1 MAATRRGKRGRK
13 RKPAPPR
20 FSLRRLLLA
29 TALIGLVAGG
39 CGIAIGWLYVGQL
52 EAVIAE
58 KLSGH
63 RWAFPSRV
71 YSDGFLIYPGLD
83 LTAAA
88 VPERLQRLGYREVS
102 ATTLRKGDFRRTRTT
117 LTLFLRDF
125 PYPGEPAENHLL
137 ELRLHD
143 DTVTRI
149 EDARTG
155 RELFSLLLEPELVT
169 GLYRNTWEER
179 REVSLAEV
187 PPRLIQAILTTEDQ
201 RFFSHHGVD
210 PIGILRAMWVN
221 LRHGRIVQGGSTLTQ
236 QLMKNFFLTERRTW
250 NRKFVEAAMAL
261 VAERRYSKNEILQ
274 NYLNEIYLGQNGLQG
289 IFGIWEA
296 SQFYFARTPSELSL
310 AETAMLAGLIRAPNA
325 YSPYR
330 DPKRARQRR
339 NTVLALLL
347 EAGVITLAEHDEAA
361 NEPLRVVRV
370 RGSRNG
376 APYFVDYLREELV
389 ESYPPEVLT
398 SEGLRVFTTLD
409 MQLQRYANA
418 AVAEGLAELER
429 RYPSL
434 KASRPENAVQACLIA
449 IQPQTGEIKA
459 MVGGRDYGRSQFNR
473 AINALRQ
480 PGSVFKPFVYLT
492 AFEQAATAE
501 NPVTPATILT
511 DEPFEWRY
519 DSRTWRPANYRDRYL
534 GRVTARQ
541 ALELSLNSATAR
553 LAHRVGLDPI
563 RKLAHRM
570 GISSDLPPLPSI
582 VLGAQEV
589 SPFEIARAYAVLAN
603 QGLRTVPRA
612 TRKVV
617 DRNGHVI
624 ERHPVEMRRVTS
636 PEAAYLVTHILE
648 GVLDQGTG
656 RAARQLGF
664 DRPAAGK
671 TGTTNEARDAWFV
684 GFTPDLLTVVWVG
697 FDEGKRLG
705 LTGSVAAL
713 PIWAR
718 FMKAATAGSPVAS
731 FVTPPGVA
739 SVRIDPY
746 TGGLATENCPDVIE
760 EAFWKGQEPTL
771 PCPVHRGR
779 ILSQANAHAA
789 PSERDR

>member
-13 RKPAPPR
+13 RKPASSR
-20 FSLRRLLLA
+20 FSLRRFLLA
-29 TALIGLVAGG
+29 TTLIGLVAAA
-39 CGIAIGWLYVGQL
+39 CGIAVSWLYVGQL
-52 EAVIAE
+52 EAVLAE

-71 YSDGFLIYPGLD
+71 YSDGFLIYPGLN
-83 LTAAA
+83 LKAAA
-88 VPERLQRLGYREVS
+88 VPERLRRLGYREVT
-102 ATTLRKGDFRRTRTT
+102 ATALRKGDFRQTPTT
-117 LTLFLRDF
+117 LTLFQRDF
-125 PYPGEPAENHLL
+125 PYPGEPAENRLVDIHL
-137 ELRLHD
+137 HA
-143 DTVTRI
+143 DTVTHI
-149 EDARTG
+149 TDAVSG
-155 RELFSLLLEPELVT
+155 QELFSLLLEPELVT
-169 GLYRNTWEER
+169 GLYRKTWEER

-236 QLMKNFFLTERRTW
+236 QLMKNFFLSERRTW
-250 NRKFVEAAMAL
+250 DRKLVEAAMAL
-261 VAERRYSKNEILQ
+261 VAEQRYSKNEILQ
-274 NYLNEIYLGQNGLQG
+274 DYLNEIYLGQNGIQG

-339 NTVLALLL
+339 NTVLGLLL
-347 EAGVITLAEHDEAA
+347 EAGVITQAEHDQAA
-361 NEPLRVVRV
+361 NEPLRVVPL
-370 RGSRNG
+370 RGGRNG

-389 ESYPPEVLT
+389 ESYPPDVLT

-409 MQLQRYANA
+409 VQLQRYANA
-418 AVAEGLAELER
+418 AVAEGLADLES

-434 KASRPENAVQACLIA
+434 KANRPGQAVQACLIA
-449 IQPQTGEIKA
+449 MQPQTGEVKA
-459 MVGGRDYGRSQFNR
+459 MVGGRDYGQSQFNR
-473 AINALRQ
+473 AIYALRQ
-480 PGSVFKPFVYLT
+480 PGSVFKPFVYLA

-501 NPVTPATILT
+501 NPITPSTILL

-519 DSRTWRPANYRDRYL
+519 DSRVWRPANYRDRYL
-534 GRVTARQ
+534 GRVTTRQ

-563 RKLAHRM
+563 RTLAHRM
-570 GISSDLPPLPSI
+570 GISSELPRLPSI

-617 DRNGHVI
+617 DRKGRII
-624 ERHPVEMRRVTS
+624 ERHPVEMTRVTS

-656 RAARQLGF
+656 RPARQLGF

-671 TGTTNEARDAWFV
+671 TGTTNEGRDAWFV
-684 GFTPDLLTVVWVG
+684 GFTPNLLTVVWVG

-718 FMKAATAGSPVAS
+718 FMKAATAGSPAAAFVA
-731 FVTPPGVA
+731 PPGVA

-746 TGGLATENCPDVIE
+746 TGGLATEGCPDVIA
-760 EAFWKGQEPTL
+760 EAFWKGQEPTE
-771 PCPVHRGR
+771 PCPVHGGR
-779 ILSQANAHAA
+779 LLSQAHTRVTLRV
-789 PSERDR
+789 SHH